1 MMKKEKELLVA
12 IASQKGGVGK
22 SVFTVLL
29 ASVLHYRKDVRVAVV
44 DCDSPQHSIALM
56 RERDMENVM
65 KNDDLKVN
73 LYRQYERIRKPAYP
87 VIKSDPEKGVEDLRR
102 YMDEKGETFDIVLFD
117 LPGTLR
123 SEGVVHT
130 VAAMDYI
137 FVPLKADNIVMQ
149 SSLQFTKVLEEELI
163 AKGNCNLKGIRLFW
177 NMVDRRGRKNLY
189 DAWNR
194 VIHRMGLRLLSS
206 HIPNTLRY
214 NKEAD
219 PVCKGVFR
227 STLFPPDPRQEK
239 DSGLPELVEEICHAI
254 GLEESDTERIRL
266 FWNMVDRRGRKNLY
280 DAWNRVIHRMGLRL
294 LSSHIPNTLRYNKE
308 ADPVCKGVFRSTLFP
323 PDPRQEKDSGL
334 PELVEEICHA
344 IGLEESDTER

>member
-1 MMKKEKELLVA
+1 M
-12 IASQKGGVGK
+12 ASQKGGVGK

-29 ASVLHYRKDVRVAVV
+29 ASVLHYRKGMRVAVV

-56 RERDMENVM
+56 RERDMEGVM

-87 VIKSDPEKGVEDLRR
+87 VIKSDPEKAMEDLRR

-130 VAAMDYI
+130 VSAMDYI

-149 SSLQFTKVLEEELI
+149 SSLQFAKVLEEELI

-177 NMVDRRGRKNLY
+177 NMVDRRGRKDLY

-214 NKEAD
+214 NREAD
-219 PVCKGVFR
+219 TVCKGVFR

-239 DSGLPELVEEICHAI
+239 GSGLPELVEEICPAI
-254 GLEESDTERIRL
+254 GLEESDT
-266 FWNMVDRRGRKNLY
+266 DR
-280 DAWNRVIHRMGLRL
+280 
-294 LSSHIPNTLRYNKE
+294 
-308 ADPVCKGVFRSTLFP
+308 
-323 PDPRQEKDSGL
+323 
-334 PELVEEICHA
+334 
-344 IGLEESDTER
+344 

>member
-29 ASVLHYRKDVRVAVV
+29 ASVLHYRKGLRVAVV

-56 RERDMENVM
+56 RERDMESVM

-130 VAAMDYI
+130 VSAMDYI

-149 SSLQFTKVLEEELI
+149 SSLQFAKVLEEELI

-177 NMVDRRGRKNLY
+177 NMVDRRGRKDL
-189 DAWNR
+189 
-194 VIHRMGLRLLSS
+194 
-206 HIPNTLRY
+206 
-214 NKEAD
+214 
-219 PVCKGVFR
+219 
-227 STLFPPDPRQEK
+227 
-239 DSGLPELVEEICHAI
+239 
-254 GLEESDTERIRL
+254 
-266 FWNMVDRRGRKNLY
+266 
-280 DAWNRVIHRMGLRL
+280 
-294 LSSHIPNTLRYNKE
+294 
-308 ADPVCKGVFRSTLFP
+308 
-323 PDPRQEKDSGL
+323 
-334 PELVEEICHA
+334 
-344 IGLEESDTER
+344 

>member
-29 ASVLHYRKDVRVAVV
+29 ASVLHYRKGMRVAVV

-56 RERDMENVM
+56 RERDMESVM
-65 KNDDLKVN
+65 KNDGLKVN

-87 VIKSDPEKGVEDLRR
+87 VIKSDPEKAVEDLRR

-130 VAAMDYI
+130 VSAMDYI

-149 SSLQFTKVLEEELI
+149 SSLQFAKVLEEELI

-177 NMVDRRGRKNLY
+177 NMVDRRGRKDLY

-219 PVCKGVFR
+219 TVCKGVFR

-239 DSGLPELVEEICHAI
+239 GSGLPELVEEICHAI
-254 GLEESDTERIRL
+254 GLEESDTER
-266 FWNMVDRRGRKNLY
+266 
-280 DAWNRVIHRMGLRL
+280 
-294 LSSHIPNTLRYNKE
+294 
-308 ADPVCKGVFRSTLFP
+308 
-323 PDPRQEKDSGL
+323 
-334 PELVEEICHA
+334 
-344 IGLEESDTER
+344 

>member
-12 IASQKGGVGK
+12 VASQKGGVGK

-29 ASVLHYRKDVRVAVV
+29 ASVLHYRKGMRVAVV

-56 RERDMENVM
+56 RERDMEGVM

-87 VIKSDPEKGVEDLRR
+87 VIKSDPEKAMEDLRR

-130 VAAMDYI
+130 VSAMDYI

-149 SSLQFTKVLEEELI
+149 SSLQFAKVLEEELI

-177 NMVDRRGRKNLY
+177 NMVDRRGRKDLY

-214 NKEAD
+214 NREAD
-219 PVCKGVFR
+219 TVCKGVFR

-239 DSGLPELVEEICHAI
+239 GSGLPELVEEICPAI
-254 GLEESDTERIRL
+254 GLEESDT
-266 FWNMVDRRGRKNLY
+266 DR
-280 DAWNRVIHRMGLRL
+280 
-294 LSSHIPNTLRYNKE
+294 
-308 ADPVCKGVFRSTLFP
+308 
-323 PDPRQEKDSGL
+323 
-334 PELVEEICHA
+334 
-344 IGLEESDTER
+344 

>member
-29 ASVLHYRKDVRVAVV
+29 ASVLHYRKGMRVAVV

-56 RERDMENVM
+56 RERDMESVM

-87 VIKSDPEKGVEDLRR
+87 VIKSDPEKAMEDLRR

-130 VAAMDYI
+130 VSAMDYI

-149 SSLQFTKVLEEELI
+149 SSLQFAKVLEEELI

-177 NMVDRRGRKNLY
+177 NMVDRRGRKDLY

-214 NKEAD
+214 NREAD
-219 PVCKGVFR
+219 TVCKGVFR

-239 DSGLPELVEEICHAI
+239 GSGLPELVGEICPAI
-254 GLEESDTERIRL
+254 GLEESDT
-266 FWNMVDRRGRKNLY
+266 DR
-280 DAWNRVIHRMGLRL
+280 
-294 LSSHIPNTLRYNKE
+294 
-308 ADPVCKGVFRSTLFP
+308 
-323 PDPRQEKDSGL
+323 
-334 PELVEEICHA
+334 
-344 IGLEESDTER
+344 

>member
-29 ASVLHYRKDVRVAVV
+29 ASVLHYRKGMRVAVV

-56 RERDMENVM
+56 RERDMESVM
-65 KNDDLKVN
+65 KNDGLKVN

-87 VIKSDPEKGVEDLRR
+87 VIKSDPEKAVEDLRR

-130 VAAMDYI
+130 VSAMDYI

-149 SSLQFTKVLEEELI
+149 SSLQFAKVLEEELI

-177 NMVDRRGRKNLY
+177 NMVDRRGRKDLY

-214 NKEAD
+214 NREAD
-219 PVCKGVFR
+219 TVCKGVFR

-239 DSGLPELVEEICHAI
+239 GSGLPELVEEICPAI
-254 GLEESDTERIRL
+254 GLEKSDT
-266 FWNMVDRRGRKNLY
+266 DR
-280 DAWNRVIHRMGLRL
+280 
-294 LSSHIPNTLRYNKE
+294 
-308 ADPVCKGVFRSTLFP
+308 
-323 PDPRQEKDSGL
+323 
-334 PELVEEICHA
+334 
-344 IGLEESDTER
+344 

>member
-1 MMKKEKELLVA
+1 M
-12 IASQKGGVGK
+12 GK

-29 ASVLHYRKDVRVAVV
+29 ASVLHYRKGMRVAVV

-56 RERDMENVM
+56 RERDMEGVM

-87 VIKSDPEKGVEDLRR
+87 VIKSDPEKAMEDLRR

-130 VAAMDYI
+130 VSAMDYI

-149 SSLQFTKVLEEELI
+149 SSLQFAKVLEEELI

-177 NMVDRRGRKNLY
+177 NMVDRRGRKDLY

-214 NKEAD
+214 NREAD
-219 PVCKGVFR
+219 TVCKGVFR

-239 DSGLPELVEEICHAI
+239 GSGLPELVEEICPAI
-254 GLEESDTERIRL
+254 GLEESDT
-266 FWNMVDRRGRKNLY
+266 DR
-280 DAWNRVIHRMGLRL
+280 
-294 LSSHIPNTLRYNKE
+294 
-308 ADPVCKGVFRSTLFP
+308 
-323 PDPRQEKDSGL
+323 
-334 PELVEEICHA
+334 
-344 IGLEESDTER
+344 

>member
-102 YMDEKGETFDIVLFD
+102 YMDEKGGDFRYRA
-117 LPGTLR
+117 LR
-123 SEGVVHT
+123 PSRNAPQRGGGSYRCR
-130 VAAMDYI
+130 DGLYL
-137 FVPLKADNIVMQ
+137 VPLKADNIVMQ

-194 VIHRMGLRLLSS
+194 VIHRMGAAAAVLTHSE
-206 HIPNTLRY
+206 H
-214 NKEAD
+214 
-219 PVCKGVFR
+219 
-227 STLFPPDPRQEK
+227 PPLQQGGGPC
-239 DSGLPELVEEICHAI
+239 L
-254 GLEESDTERIRL
+254 
-266 FWNMVDRRGRKNLY
+266 
-280 DAWNRVIHRMGLRL
+280 
-294 LSSHIPNTLRYNKE
+294 
-308 ADPVCKGVFRSTLFP
+308 
-323 PDPRQEKDSGL
+323 
-334 PELVEEICHA
+334 
-344 IGLEESDTER
+344 

>member
-1 MMKKEKELLVA
+1 MKKEKELLVA

-123 SEGVVHT
+123 SEGWSILLLRWT
-130 VAAMDYI
+130 T
-137 FVPLKADNIVMQ
+137 FSSRSRRTTSSCRVPC
-149 SSLQFTKVLEEELI
+149 SLPRCWK
-163 AKGNCNLKGIRLFW
+163 
-177 NMVDRRGRKNLY
+177 
-189 DAWNR
+189 
-194 VIHRMGLRLLSS
+194 
-206 HIPNTLRY
+206 
-214 NKEAD
+214 
-219 PVCKGVFR
+219 R
-227 STLFPPDPRQEK
+227 S
-239 DSGLPELVEEICHAI
+239 
-254 GLEESDTERIRL
+254 
-266 FWNMVDRRGRKNLY
+266 
-280 DAWNRVIHRMGLRL
+280 
-294 LSSHIPNTLRYNKE
+294 
-308 ADPVCKGVFRSTLFP
+308 
-323 PDPRQEKDSGL
+323 
-334 PELVEEICHA
+334 
-344 IGLEESDTER
+344 

>member
-29 ASVLHYRKDVRVAVV
+29 ASVLHYRKGMRVAVV

-56 RERDMENVM
+56 RDRDVEGVM

-87 VIKSDPEKGVEDLRR
+87 VIKSDPEKAMEDLRR

-130 VAAMDYI
+130 VSAMDYI

-149 SSLQFTKVLEEELI
+149 SSLQFAKVLEEELI

-177 NMVDRRGRKNLY
+177 NMVDRRGRKDLY

-214 NKEAD
+214 NREAD
-219 PVCKGVFR
+219 TVCKGVFR

-239 DSGLPELVEEICHAI
+239 GSGLPELVEEICPAI
-254 GLEESDTERIRL
+254 GLEESDT
-266 FWNMVDRRGRKNLY
+266 DR
-280 DAWNRVIHRMGLRL
+280 
-294 LSSHIPNTLRYNKE
+294 
-308 ADPVCKGVFRSTLFP
+308 
-323 PDPRQEKDSGL
+323 
-334 PELVEEICHA
+334 
-344 IGLEESDTER
+344 

>member
-1 MMKKEKELLVA
+1 MKKELVA

-29 ASVLHYRKDVRVAVV
+29 ASVLHYRKGMRVAVV

-56 RERDMENVM
+56 RERDMESVM

-87 VIKSDPEKGVEDLRR
+87 VIKSDPEKAVEDLRR

-130 VAAMDYI
+130 VSAMDYI

-149 SSLQFTKVLEEELI
+149 SSLQFAKVLEEELI

-177 NMVDRRGRKNLY
+177 NMVDRRGRKDLY

-214 NKEAD
+214 NREAD
-219 PVCKGVFR
+219 TVCKGVFR

-239 DSGLPELVEEICHAI
+239 GSGLPELVEEIYPAI
-254 GLEESDTERIRL
+254 GLEKSDT
-266 FWNMVDRRGRKNLY
+266 DR
-280 DAWNRVIHRMGLRL
+280 
-294 LSSHIPNTLRYNKE
+294 
-308 ADPVCKGVFRSTLFP
+308 
-323 PDPRQEKDSGL
+323 
-334 PELVEEICHA
+334 
-344 IGLEESDTER
+344 

>member
-29 ASVLHYRKDVRVAVV
+29 ASVLHYRKGVRVAVV

-56 RERDMENVM
+56 RERDMESVM
-65 KNDDLKVN
+65 KNDGLKVN

-87 VIKSDPEKGVEDLRR
+87 VIKSDPEKAVEDLRR

-130 VAAMDYI
+130 VSAMDYI

-149 SSLQFTKVLEEELI
+149 SSLQFAKVLEEELI

-177 NMVDRRGRKNLY
+177 NMVDRRGRKDLY

-214 NKEAD
+214 NREAD
-219 PVCKGVFR
+219 TVCKGVFR

-239 DSGLPELVEEICHAI
+239 GSGLPELVEEICPAI
-254 GLEESDTERIRL
+254 GLEKSDT
-266 FWNMVDRRGRKNLY
+266 DR
-280 DAWNRVIHRMGLRL
+280 
-294 LSSHIPNTLRYNKE
+294 
-308 ADPVCKGVFRSTLFP
+308 
-323 PDPRQEKDSGL
+323 
-334 PELVEEICHA
+334 
-344 IGLEESDTER
+344 

>member
-56 RERDMENVM
+56 RERDMEGVM

-87 VIKSDPEKGVEDLRR
+87 VIKSDPEKAMEDLRR

-130 VAAMDYI
+130 VSAMDYI

-149 SSLQFTKVLEEELI
+149 SSLQFAKVLEEELI

-177 NMVDRRGRKNLY
+177 NMVDRRGRKDLY

-214 NKEAD
+214 NREAD
-219 PVCKGVFR
+219 TVCKGVFR

-239 DSGLPELVEEICHAI
+239 GSGLPELVEEICPAI
-254 GLEESDTERIRL
+254 GLEESDT
-266 FWNMVDRRGRKNLY
+266 DR
-280 DAWNRVIHRMGLRL
+280 
-294 LSSHIPNTLRYNKE
+294 
-308 ADPVCKGVFRSTLFP
+308 
-323 PDPRQEKDSGL
+323 
-334 PELVEEICHA
+334 
-344 IGLEESDTER
+344 

>member
-1 MMKKEKELLVA
+1 M
-12 IASQKGGVGK
+12 
-22 SVFTVLL
+22 
-29 ASVLHYRKDVRVAVV
+29 AVV

-56 RERDMENVM
+56 RERDMEGVM

-87 VIKSDPEKGVEDLRR
+87 VIKSDPEKAMEDLRR

-130 VAAMDYI
+130 VSAMDYI

-149 SSLQFTKVLEEELI
+149 SSLQFAKVLEEELI

-177 NMVDRRGRKNLY
+177 NMVDRRGRKDLY

-214 NKEAD
+214 NREAD
-219 PVCKGVFR
+219 TVCKGVFR

-239 DSGLPELVEEICHAI
+239 GSGLPELVEEICPAI
-254 GLEESDTERIRL
+254 GLEESDT
-266 FWNMVDRRGRKNLY
+266 DR
-280 DAWNRVIHRMGLRL
+280 
-294 LSSHIPNTLRYNKE
+294 
-308 ADPVCKGVFRSTLFP
+308 
-323 PDPRQEKDSGL
+323 
-334 PELVEEICHA
+334 
-344 IGLEESDTER
+344 

>member
-1 MMKKEKELLVA
+1 
-12 IASQKGGVGK
+12 
-22 SVFTVLL
+22 
-29 ASVLHYRKDVRVAVV
+29 
-44 DCDSPQHSIALM
+44 M

-137 FVPLKADNIVMQ
+137 FVPLKADNIVMRGA
-149 SSLQFTKVLEEELI
+149 LQFTKVLEEELI
-163 AKGNCNLKGIRLFW
+163 VKGNCNLKGILLFW
-177 NMVDRRGRKNLY
+177 NMVDRRGRKRPQAS
-189 DAWNR
+189 AWNR
-194 VIHRMGLRLLSS
+194 VIHRMKPGGLSS
-206 HIPNTLRY
+206 HIPATSHFPG
-214 NKEAD
+214 KGEAD

-254 GLEESDTERIRL
+254 GLEESDTER
-266 FWNMVDRRGRKNLY
+266 
-280 DAWNRVIHRMGLRL
+280 
-294 LSSHIPNTLRYNKE
+294 
-308 ADPVCKGVFRSTLFP
+308 
-323 PDPRQEKDSGL
+323 
-334 PELVEEICHA
+334 
-344 IGLEESDTER
+344 

>member
-29 ASVLHYRKDVRVAVV
+29 ASVLHYRKGMRVAVV

-56 RERDMENVM
+56 RERDMESVM
-65 KNDDLKVN
+65 KNDGLKVN

-87 VIKSDPEKGVEDLRR
+87 VIKSDPEKAVEDLRR

-130 VAAMDYI
+130 VSAMDYI

-149 SSLQFTKVLEEELI
+149 SSLQFAKVLEEELI

-177 NMVDRRGRKNLY
+177 NMVDRRGRKDLY

-219 PVCKGVFR
+219 TVCKGVFR

-239 DSGLPELVEEICHAI
+239 GSGLPELVEEICPAI
-254 GLEESDTERIRL
+254 GLEKSDT
-266 FWNMVDRRGRKNLY
+266 
-280 DAWNRVIHRMGLRL
+280 NR
-294 LSSHIPNTLRYNKE
+294 
-308 ADPVCKGVFRSTLFP
+308 
-323 PDPRQEKDSGL
+323 
-334 PELVEEICHA
+334 
-344 IGLEESDTER
+344 